1 MHYHYHKLLI
11 MLCLN
16 LLIFNI
22 FYIAFAASGP
32 PLATSIPP
40 LASCETIG
48 IFLHFFL
55 LVTFFLMSSM
65 SVLRYLMLVKVFSNY
80 PRFNLISILI
90 AYGLSAFIVLITI
103 VVPPGAQKYVSTAK
117 NLYIIFFK

>member
-1 MHYHYHKLLI
+1 M
-11 MLCLN
+11 N

-22 FYIAFAASGP
+22 FYISFAASGP
-32 PLATSIPP
+32 PLSDNIPP

-65 SVLRYLMLVKVFSNY
+65 SVLRYLMLIKVFSNY
-80 PRFNLISILI
+80 PWFNLISVII
-90 AYGLSAFIVLITI
+90 SYGLSALIVMITI
-103 VVPPGAQKYVSTAK
+103 VTPPGPQKYVSIK
-117 NLYIIFFK
+117 EKL

>member
-22 FYIAFAASGP
+22 FYIPFASSGP
-32 PLATSIPP
+32 PLSASYLP

-65 SVLRYLMLVKVFSNY
+65 SVLRYLMLIKVFSNY

-90 AYGLSAFIVLITI
+90 SYGLSAVIVIVTI
-103 VVPPGAQKYVSTAK
+103 VTPPGPQKYASSA
-117 NLYIIFFK
+117 NHL

>member
-11 MLCLN
+11 VLCFN

-22 FYIAFAASGP
+22 FYISFAASGP
-32 PLATSIPP
+32 PLSTVFPT

-65 SVLRYLMLVKVFSNY
+65 SLLRYLMLVKVFSNY

-90 AYGLSAFIVLITI
+90 AYGLSALIVLITI
-103 VVPPGAQKYVSTAK
+103 ITPPGPEKYVSAQK
-117 NLYIIFFK
+117 KLY